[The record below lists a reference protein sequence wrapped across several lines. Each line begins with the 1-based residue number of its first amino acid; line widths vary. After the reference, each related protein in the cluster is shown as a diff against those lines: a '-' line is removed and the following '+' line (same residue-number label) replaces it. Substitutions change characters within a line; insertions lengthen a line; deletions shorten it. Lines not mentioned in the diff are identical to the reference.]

1 MLSKSDVKY
10 IQSLA
15 HKKFR
20 EEYGHYIVEGVKM
33 VEELISQY
41 PELLFRVYATRNW
54 VSTHPGLVKN
64 LTCLYELEDFE
75 LEKISFLNT
84 PNEVLA
90 LAKLPPFTSEI
101 MISGQITMVLDQIQD
116 PGNLGT
122 IIRTCDWFGVKNI
135 ICSTDTAD
143 AYNPKVVQS
152 TMGSIFRTNIIYTD
166 IVSFVKKH
174 SGIPIYA
181 ALLDGASI
189 YTTQFQFPSILIVG
203 NESKGISNEIKTL
216 TTNPVTIDKIGS
228 AESLNASIAAG
239 IILSHMLPH

>member
-20 EEYGHYIVEGVKM
+20 EESGFYVVEGVKM
-33 VEELISQY
+33 VEELITQY
-41 PELLFRVYATRNW
+41 PDQLFKVYAIEKWIKN
-54 VSTHPGLVKN
+54 HPNLVKN
-64 LTCLYELEDFE
+64 LTCLYDVEDFE

-90 LAKLPPFTSEI
+90 LAKLPPFKYEASL
-101 MISGQITMVLDQIQD
+101 GKKITVVLDQIQD

-122 IIRTCDWFGVKNI
+122 IIRTCDWFGVQDI
-135 ICSTDTAD
+135 VCSPDTAD

-152 TMGSIFRTNIIYTD
+152 TMGSIFRSEITYTNIAEFI
-166 IVSFVKKH
+166 KQQPE
-174 SGIPIYA
+174 IPVFA
-181 ALLDGASI
+181 ALLNGESV
-189 YTTQFQFPSILIVG
+189 YTCKFYFPAILVIG
-203 NESKGISNEIKTL
+203 NESKGISAEIKAL
-216 TTNPVTIDKIGS
+216 TTHPITINRVGS

-239 IILSHMLPH
+239 IILSHMQTN